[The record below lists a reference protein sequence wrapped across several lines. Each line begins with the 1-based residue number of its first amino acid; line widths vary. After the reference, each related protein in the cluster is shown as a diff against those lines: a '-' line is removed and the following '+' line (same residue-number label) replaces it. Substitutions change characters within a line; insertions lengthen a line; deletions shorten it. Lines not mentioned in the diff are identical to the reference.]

1 MSLND
6 LFLISP
12 QMSMAGLGILVIL
25 ADLILNRKGLVGA
38 VALVGLVVPLSFAWA
53 QLAEFPGLLFGY
65 GAENLVPTDSILSDS
80 LTVDRFGAFFNLLVI
95 VSLALVFLASVD
107 YVRALPRLKGEFYGL
122 MLLSASGMMLM
133 ASATELVTI
142 YVALELTTLP
152 LVAIAAFL
160 PNANSSEAGM
170 KFLVVGAI
178 SSALTLYGM
187 ALLYGFSG
195 STTLEGI
202 ALALG
207 GRPLELGL
215 TFGGPPELGGLP
227 FGSYAVLVGVVVL
240 TVGIAFKL
248 SAVPSQMWVPDV
260 YEGAPIPMVAFLS
273 VASKAVAFALLLRFL
288 YSGFLPYYGDWGTL
302 LAILAAVT
310 MTVGN
315 LAALAQSNIRRLLGY
330 SAIAHAGY
338 LLVGVAA
345 VAQLGGA
352 GGWASSETF
361 AQWAS
366 DSGGEVMMLHSVKQG
381 SSALG
386 GAFTTFGPSSVLFYL
401 VAYAAAN
408 LTAFFAILV
417 INGRIGSDLIEDYGG
432 VFRRYKVPAIALA
445 LALVALIGVPPT
457 GIFVGKIYL
466 FAAAI
471 KSELAW
477 LAALGAIN
485 SVISAYY
492 YIRVVRT
499 MFLDP
504 ESEAVKGADS
514 PEPAGEATFPA
525 QGVSKF
531 GMLALAITAI
541 CTVLLGIVFGPVI
554 QGAEGAVTSLPGIL
568 AR

>member
-12 QMSMAGLGILVIL
+12 QLSMAGLGILVIL
-25 ADLILNRKGLVGA
+25 ADLILSRKGLVGA
-38 VALVGLVVPLSFAWA
+38 LALVGLAVPLSFALA

-65 GAENLVPTDSILSDS
+65 GAESLVPADSILSDS
-80 LTVDRFGAFFNLLVI
+80 LVVDRFGAFFNLLVVI
-95 VSLALVFLASVD
+95 SLALVFLASVD

-160 PNANSSEAGM
+160 PSSASSEAGM
-170 KFLVVGAI
+170 KFMVIGAI

-187 ALLYGFSG
+187 ALLYGFTG

-202 ALALG
+202 AQALG
-207 GRPLELGL
+207 GSL
-215 TFGGPPELGGLP
+215 TPDVPYLP
-227 FGSYAVLVGVVVL
+227 FGSYAVLVGIVVL

-248 SAVPSQMWVPDV
+248 SAIPSQMWVPDV
-260 YEGAPIPMVAFLS
+260 YEGAPLPMVAFLS

-288 YSGFLPYYGDWGTL
+288 YSGLLPFYADWGTL
-302 LAILAAVT
+302 LAILAAIT

-330 SAIAHAGY
+330 STIAHAGY

-345 VAQLGGA
+345 VAQLGGS
-352 GGWASSETF
+352 GGWASLDAVKS
-361 AQWAS
+361 AA
-366 DSGGEVMMLHSVKQG
+366 DSAGDPVLMLHSVKEA
-381 SSALG
+381 SA
-386 GAFTTFGPSSVLFYL
+386 AVTSDFTTFGPSSVLFYL

-432 VFRRYKVPAIALA
+432 VFRKCRLPALALA

-457 GIFVGKIYL
+457 GIFVGKIY
-466 FAAAI
+466 FVRGGC
-471 KSELAW
+471 KERTGLA
-477 LAALGAIN
+477 G
-485 SVISAYY
+485 
-492 YIRVVRT
+492 R
-499 MFLDP
+499 
-504 ESEAVKGADS
+504 
-514 PEPAGEATFPA
+514 AG
-525 QGVSKF
+525 
-531 GMLALAITAI
+531 
-541 CTVLLGIVFGPVI
+541 
-554 QGAEGAVTSLPGIL
+554 
-568 AR
+568 RY

>member
-12 QMSMAGLGILVIL
+12 QLSMAGLGILVIL
-25 ADLILNRKGLVGA
+25 ADLVLNRKGLVGA
-38 VALVGLVVPLSFAWA
+38 VALVGLVVPFSFAWA
-53 QLAEFPGLLFGY
+53 QLAEFPGILFGS

-80 LTVDRFGAFFNLLVI
+80 LVVDRFGVFFNLLVV

-107 YVRALPRLKGEFYGL
+107 YVKALPRLRGEFYGL
-122 MLLSASGMMLM
+122 MLLSATGMMLM
-133 ASATELVTI
+133 ASATELITI

-160 PNANSSEAGM
+160 PRSSSSEAGM
-170 KFLVVGAI
+170 KFMVIGAI

-195 STTLEGI
+195 STTLDGI

-207 GRPLELGL
+207 GPAEPGL
-215 TFGGPPELGGLP
+215 A

-288 YSGFLPYYGDWGTL
+288 YSGFLPFDANWGML
-302 LAILAAVT
+302 LAVLAAVS

-315 LAALAQSNIRRLLGY
+315 LVAIAQSNIRRLLGY
-330 SAIAHAGY
+330 STIAHAGY
-338 LLVGVAA
+338 ILVGVAA
-345 VAQLGGA
+345 VAQEGSGA
-352 GGWASSETF
+352 SE
-361 AQWAS
+361 A
-366 DSGGEVMMLHSVKQG
+366 GV
-381 SSALG
+381 
-386 GAFTTFGPSSVLFYL
+386 FTTFGPGSVLFYL

-417 INGRIGSDLIEDYGG
+417 INSKIGSDLIEDYGG
-432 VFRRYKVPAIALA
+432 VFRKYRFPALALA

-466 FAAAI
+466 FAAAV

-477 LAALGAIN
+477 LAVLGAIN
-485 SVISAYY
+485 SVVSAYY
-492 YIRVVRT
+492 YIRVIRT

-504 ESEAVKGADS
+504 ESEAVKGSEETLQSHD
-514 PEPAGEATFPA
+514 ATT
-525 QGVSKF
+525 QTR
-531 GMLALAITAI
+531 GMSLYGTLALAITAI

-554 QGAEGAVTSLPGIL
+554 QGAEGAVSSLPGIL
-568 AR
+568 AP

>member
-12 QMSMAGLGILVIL
+12 QLAMAGLGILVIL
-25 ADLILNRKGLVGA
+25 ADLLVARKGWVGSL
-38 VALVGLVVPLSFAWA
+38 ALVGLLAPLGFSWL
-53 QLAEFPGLLFGY
+53 QLAEFPGLLAGS
-65 GAENLVPTDSILSDS
+65 GPDNLVPADSILADS
-80 LTVDRFGAFFNLLVI
+80 ISVDRFGVFFNLLVVI
-95 VSLALVFLASVD
+95 SLALVFLACVD
-107 YVRALPRLKGEFYGL
+107 YVRQLARLRGEFYGL
-122 MLLSASGMMLM
+122 MLLSASGMMLL
-133 ASATELVTI
+133 ASATELITI

-160 PNANSSEAGM
+160 PSTASSEAGM
-170 KFLVVGAI
+170 KFMIIGAI

-202 ALALG
+202 ALSLG
-207 GRPLELGL
+207 GPSTPGL
-215 TFGGPPELGGLP
+215 A

-240 TVGIAFKL
+240 TAGIAFKL

-260 YEGAPIPMVAFLS
+260 YEGAPLPMVAFLS

-288 YSGFLPYYGDWGTL
+288 YSGFLPYYGDWGML
-302 LAILAAVT
+302 LAILAAVS

-345 VAQLGGA
+345 VAQLGAFGDWASLDALSPTA
-352 GGWASSETF
+352 GGADN
-361 AQWAS
+361 A
-366 DSGGEVMMLHSVKQG
+366 VLMLHSVREG
-381 SSALG
+381 NSSVSESL
-386 GAFTTFGPSSVLFYL
+386 FTTFGPSSVLFYL

-408 LTAFFAILV
+408 LTAFFAVLAIHS
-417 INGRIGSDLIEDYGG
+417 RIGSDLIEDYGG
-432 VFRRYKVPAIALA
+432 VFRRVPFPAIALA
-445 LALVALIGVPPT
+445 IALVALIGVPPT

-466 FAAAI
+466 FAAAV

-477 LAALGAIN
+477 LAIIGAVN

-492 YIRVVRT
+492 YVRVIRT
-499 MFLDP
+499 MFQ
-504 ESEAVKGADS
+504 S
-514 PEPAGEATFPA
+514 PEPGDLAPTAMTDSHPGDGHDLTCNAR
-525 QGVSKF
+525 VSPYTL
-531 GMLALAITAI
+531 GALTLTLVA
-541 CTVLLGIVFGPVI
+541 TVLLGILFGPLI
-554 QGAEGAVTSLPGIL
+554 QVAEGVVSTLPGIL
-568 AR
+568 AQ